1 MYSLSW
7 DLGKGIYQ
15 FGNISLVSPLD
26 LCSGTHRKVSSV
38 AGIVDMLAT
47 VMNVFVIG
55 TMINL
60 NVDQRVIVAET
71 VSINQW
77 EVARA
82 CV

>member
-1 MYSLSW
+1 M
-7 DLGKGIYQ
+7 
-15 FGNISLVSPLD
+15 
-26 LCSGTHRKVSSV
+26 